1 MTKCRKQEGTKECS
15 EKGGEEN
22 DINKKGH
29 QKVWAM
35 RRNKVLL

>member
-1 MTKCRKQEGTKECS
+1 MTKCRKQEGTRECS
-15 EKGGEEN
+15 KKGGEEN

-29 QKVWAM
+29 QNVWAM